1 MVRKLSRQGERA
13 LSDANE
19 IARQGLDAQGE
30 ERLALARRALATSPL
45 CARAHVLRAMEAERH
60 SDDAIAHWR
69 RAVSAGATAIGPAG
83 FRDLTTGKGDGGD
96 HAGPYIHALQGL
108 ATALWARGVRPE
120 AIETLQRAVRSDPE
134 DEFVL
139 RYTLIG
145 WLLAVG
151 RDHEARALLGMREPT
166 HDKAEWNWSALLLAF
181 RTAADTEETRTMRR
195 ETMRANLEIP
205 RALIRGEV
213 PEDAW
218 KVGTSPLDPARQPFD
233 EAECVLE
240 SVGEAWRETPGALD
254 WLAAGLDATAKDLPP

>member
-1 MVRKLSRQGERA
+1 MARKLSRQGERA
-13 LSDANE
+13 LDEANE
-19 IARQGLDAQGE
+19 LAGQGLDAQGE
-30 ERLALARRALATSPL
+30 ERLALARRALAMSPL
-45 CARAHVLRAMEAERH
+45 CARAHMLLAMEAERH

-83 FRDLTTGKGDGGD
+83 FRDLATGRGDGGD
-96 HAGPYIHALQGL
+96 HVGAYIRALHGL

-120 AIETLQRAVRSDPE
+120 AIETLMRALRGDPE

-151 RDHEARALLGMREPT
+151 RDREAGAILGMQEPT
-166 HDKAEWNWSALLLAF
+166 HDEAEWSWSALLLAY
-181 RTAADTEETRTMRR
+181 RADGDTEQTRAMRC
-195 ETMRANLEIP
+195 ETMRVNLEIP

-218 KVGTSPLDPARQPFD
+218 PAGTSPLDPARQPFD
-233 EAECVLE
+233 EAECVLD
-240 SVGEAWRETPGALD
+240 SVGEAWRETPGALG
-254 WLAAGLDATAKDLPP
+254 WLAAGLDAVAEDTPP